1 MENQEIASILTEIGV
16 ILEIKGENPFK
27 TRAYTYAART
37 IENLETPL
45 KDIVAAGKLNEIK
58 GIGSSLGQ
66 KLTELVETGTMSF
79 YNELRG
85 SIAPGLFDLLQV
97 PTLGPKKVKA
107 LYSQL
112 GVSSIVDLEKA
123 CNEGKVATLSGFG
136 EKTQAKIL
144 EGIKFKQQYA
154 SKFLLGDAR
163 LLADPL
169 LAALQSHPLTI
180 RCSTAGSLRRSKEV
194 VGDIDFVVSSTEP
207 TAVIE
212 FFIAQPVVEKILVKG
227 DTKTSVILTGG
238 LQADLRV
245 VTDTE
250 YPFTVNYF
258 TGSKEHNIVMRQR
271 AIQKGLRLN
280 EYGLFQSKTETRD
293 PALRVP
299 CSSEGELYQLLDLTY
314 IEPELREDRGEF
326 TASEKNELPALI
338 QQGQV
343 LGSLHNHSNWSD
355 GNHTIPEIA
364 DYMSKAGFSYW
375 GITDHSKASFQ
386 ANGLSVERLME
397 QRVVIQQTNKRL
409 EDQGADFRLL
419 HGAEVDILKTGL
431 DYDDDVLSQLDI
443 VVASLHVQA
452 NDEAENT
459 KRLIAAATNPYV
471 HMIGHMSGRL
481 LLMRE
486 PYKINQEAVIDA
498 CAATGTWIELNATP
512 QRLDL
517 DWRLW
522 HMAQRKGVKCVINCD
537 AHHNKAAEYLKLG
550 ISVARKGW
558 LTASDIINT
567 VPLPQLQA
575 ALKQK
580 QIRNSL

>member
-1 MENQEIASILTEIGV
+1 MENQEIAGILTEIGV

-45 KDIVAAGKLNEIK
+45 KDIVAAGKLSELK
-58 GIGSSLGQ
+58 GIGTSLGE
-66 KLTELVETGTMSF
+66 KLTELVNTGSMSF

-85 SIAPGLFDLLQV
+85 SIAPGLFELLQV

-123 CNEGKVATLSGFG
+123 CNEGKVATLPGFG

-169 LAALQSHPLTI
+169 LAALQALPQTI

-207 TAVIE
+207 AAVIE
-212 FFIAQPVVEKILVKG
+212 YFIAQPVVEKVLVKG
-227 DTKTSVILTGG
+227 ETKTSVILKGG

-271 AIQKGLRLN
+271 AIQRGLRLN

-299 CSSEGELYQLLDLTY
+299 CASEEELYRLLDLTY

-326 TASEKNELPALI
+326 TASEQNELPTLI

-364 DYMSKAGFSYW
+364 EYMRKAGFSYW

-397 QRVVIQQTNKRL
+397 QRTVIQQTNRKF
-409 EDQGADFRLL
+409 EDKGSAFRLL
-419 HGAEVDILKTGL
+419 HGAEVDILKAGL

-459 KRLIAAATNPYV
+459 RRLIAAAENPHV

-486 PYKINQEAVIDA
+486 PYRMNQEAVIDA

-537 AHHNKAAEYLKLG
+537 AHHYSHAAFIKLG

-558 LTASDIINT
+558 LTASDIVNT
-567 VPLPQLQA
+567 LPLPQLQA

-580 QIRNSL
+580 RIRNGI